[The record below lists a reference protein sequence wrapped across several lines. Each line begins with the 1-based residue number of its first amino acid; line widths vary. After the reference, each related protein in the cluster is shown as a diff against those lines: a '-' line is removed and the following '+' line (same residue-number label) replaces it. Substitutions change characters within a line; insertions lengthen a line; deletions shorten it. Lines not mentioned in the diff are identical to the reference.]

1 MRARQR
7 GGGRFAVACVRY
19 GLGYRVDR
27 SARGAAVSVVSGQTR
42 RRWALVA
49 GGVALLCVLPVVD
62 SALPVTVPRLAAS
75 QLRNRIL
82 DSPRSY
88 TGYVESDATFGLP
101 ALSGF
106 GSVTSLLDGITR
118 MRVWQASSDRW
129 RVDVLSDLSER
140 DTYQTPGASY
150 IWDSGTELLTE
161 VLGRYPVRLPRAAD
175 LVPPSLALRLLHEAG
190 PRARVSELPPRRV
203 AGMAAAGLRV
213 FPDDPA
219 STVAHIDIWAEPA
232 SGLPVQVEVFGQGT
246 GQPALE
252 TQFLQVSSWHPTPAV
267 LTPQR
272 GGGTAFTQTDAA
284 DLSGALGDLGSVIL
298 PATLAGRARL
308 AAPIGFGQVG
318 IYGRGLATFAV
329 LQITGIT
336 GLHLISAARYDGG
349 TSLKVRH
356 GTGVVVTTRLITAVL
371 LHPTAAAGTFV
382 LAGFVDRRL
391 LKRAAAQLAAE
402 PW

>member
-1 MRARQR
+1 M
-7 GGGRFAVACVRY
+7 ACVRY
-19 GLGYRVDR
+19 RLGHRVDR
-27 SARGAAVSVVSGQTR
+27 SARGAAVSVVSGQAR

-49 GGVALLCVLPVVD
+49 GGVALLCALPVVD
-62 SALPVTVPRLAAS
+62 SALPVTVPPMAAS
-75 QLRNRIL
+75 QLRARIV

-129 RVDVLSDLSER
+129 RVDVLSDVGER
-140 DTYQTPGASY
+140 DTYQTPRASY

-203 AGMAAAGLRV
+203 AGVAAAGLRV

-232 SGLPVQVEVFGQGT
+232 SGLPVQVEVFGQGN

-252 TQFLQVSSWHPTPAV
+252 TQFLQVSSWHPAPAV
-267 LTPQR
+267 LAPQR

-298 PATLAGRARL
+298 PATLAGRPRL
-308 AAPIGFGQVG
+308 ATPIGFGQVG

-336 GLHLISAARYDGG
+336 GLRLISAARYDGG

-356 GTGVVVTTRLITAVL
+356 GTGVVVSTRLITAVL
-371 LHPTAAAGTFV
+371 LHPRAAGGTFV
-382 LAGFVDRRL
+382 LAGFVDRQL